1 MPCVRLLANAA
12 QCAGTFSLTPQL
24 MQVMQAGRCPTVAV
38 LRVPLRDGRPV
49 APLAREG
56 AALEPGD
63 DHRRTRNPPTPMI
76 TRYSAQ
82 AATVRSGRGHP
93 GRRLAAMA
101 TSTEDLQAT
110 APTGPVVTLTPEALQ
125 VVRDALDQEPDPAS
139 LALWLEVRGVQ
150 GDSFV
155 YDLYFQ
161 ATSDAD
167 DGDVRHAQGDIEV
180 IVPAGSVDRIRGAR
194 LEWAEEG
201 GGGLVLV
208 NPNAPTPEEAAPNVP
223 AEVLAKGIDGVL
235 ARRVVAVLEQSVN
248 PAIASH
254 GGRADLVA
262 LNEEDGTAYLRL
274 SGGCQGCAM
283 SQMTLRQGIETAL
296 LEEVPELTRIL
307 DVTDHGSGENPFY
320 S

>member
-1 MPCVRLLANAA
+1 
-12 QCAGTFSLTPQL
+12 
-24 MQVMQAGRCPTVAV
+24 
-38 LRVPLRDGRPV
+38 
-49 APLAREG
+49 
-56 AALEPGD
+56 
-63 DHRRTRNPPTPMI
+63 
-76 TRYSAQ
+76 
-82 AATVRSGRGHP
+82 
-93 GRRLAAMA
+93 MA
-101 TSTEDLQAT
+101 TTSEDLQT
-110 APTGPVVTLTPEALQ
+110 ANPVVNLTPEAYK
-125 VVRDALDQEPDPAS
+125 VVKEAIGQEPEPAS

-150 GDSFV
+150 AGSFV
-155 YDLYFQ
+155 YDLFFQ
-161 ATSDAD
+161 AISDAD
-167 DGDVRHAQGDIEV
+167 EGDARITQEELE
-180 IVPAGSVDRIRGAR
+180 IVVPERSVDRLRGAR
-194 LEWAEEG
+194 LEWSEEG

-208 NPNAPTPEEAAPNVP
+208 NPNSPTPEEVAPNVP
-223 AEVLAKGIDGVL
+223 PEVLAQGIDGVL

-320 S
+320 

>member
-1 MPCVRLLANAA
+1 
-12 QCAGTFSLTPQL
+12 
-24 MQVMQAGRCPTVAV
+24 
-38 LRVPLRDGRPV
+38 
-49 APLAREG
+49 
-56 AALEPGD
+56 
-63 DHRRTRNPPTPMI
+63 
-76 TRYSAQ
+76 
-82 AATVRSGRGHP
+82 
-93 GRRLAAMA
+93 MA
-101 TSTEDLQAT
+101 TSTQDLQAT
-110 APTGPVVTLTPEALQ
+110 AQTGPVVTLTPEAYK

-150 GDSFV
+150 GGSFV

-161 ATSDAD
+161 ASSDAD
-167 DGDVRHAQGDIEV
+167 EGDVRHAQEDIEV
-180 IVPAGSVDRIRGAR
+180 IVPSGSVDRLRGAR
-194 LEWAEEG
+194 LEWSEEG

-208 NPNAPTPEEAAPNVP
+208 NPNAPSPEEAAPNVP
-223 AEVLAKGIDGVL
+223 SEVLAKGIDGVL

-307 DVTDHGSGENPFY
+307 DVTVHGSGENPFY

>member
-1 MPCVRLLANAA
+1 
-12 QCAGTFSLTPQL
+12 
-24 MQVMQAGRCPTVAV
+24 
-38 LRVPLRDGRPV
+38 
-49 APLAREG
+49 
-56 AALEPGD
+56 
-63 DHRRTRNPPTPMI
+63 
-76 TRYSAQ
+76 
-82 AATVRSGRGHP
+82 
-93 GRRLAAMA
+93 MA
-101 TSTEDLQAT
+101 TSTDHLHAT
-110 APTGPVVTLTPEALQ
+110 TETAPVVTLTPEAHKM
-125 VVRDALDQEPDPAS
+125 VREHLNEEPDPAS

-150 GDSFV
+150 GGSFV

-161 ATSDAD
+161 AVADAD
-167 DGDVRHAQGDIEV
+167 EGGGDVRHAQDDLEV
-180 IVPAGSVDRIRGAR
+180 IIPAASVDRLRGAR
-194 LEWAEEG
+194 LEWSDEG

-208 NPNAPTPEEAAPNVP
+208 NPNTPTPEEAAPNVP
-223 AEVLAKGIDGVL
+223 PDLLAKGIDGLL